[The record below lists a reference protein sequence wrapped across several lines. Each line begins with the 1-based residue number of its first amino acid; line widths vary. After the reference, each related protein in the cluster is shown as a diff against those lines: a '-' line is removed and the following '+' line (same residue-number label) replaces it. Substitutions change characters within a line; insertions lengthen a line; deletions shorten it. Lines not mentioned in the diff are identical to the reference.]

1 MSSPAESPPFV
12 ASASN
17 SSKAGDS
24 QNTPAKHKRDHDNE
38 PINGM
43 TEGSPSLEQRFA
55 VIESKL
61 KIVDNAFNLGEA
73 TQQFIPHALEYGIP
87 FESMSPEQ
95 VRMHHMSELDFYWDS
110 MYFMSRVRTSRQ
122 QILEMEKLMKSTRD
136 AEAAA
141 KSDIFAEQVSE
152 TSKTISMEAFLNGV
166 RAEALRVDWEVFI
179 SSNNGLDESILA
191 PIEVVSS
198 EPEPQVILRLNVSHA
213 GDPTIVKSVAHRP
226 TKKMVWEKDPS
237 SLGEVSLPERIKIHS
252 NPLVVIFCKAMEKT
266 EWNLAKD
273 KSMVFLR
280 PFRELVYYET
290 TLREHLSKLEKHFEG
305 FDGSQLTPTVA
316 VIQAHDGE
324 MRIGASGQ
332 HLESS
337 SAKAVPVAVEDV
349 NESETLSDDTKEK
362 HMNETKFR
370 TSQKANQG
378 DEGKSEESIGS
389 ITGLLHMRCLMKFF
403 DDSIKAKMQHV
414 DSADCTRIAFHD
426 LWHLYKPGN
435 RVIDQTEK
443 QAYII
448 LRIQT
453 PRHLVEDVLL
463 RWNRNK
469 EKLGLEDEKEDEVPV
484 LLHCVYI
491 DFDGKQFGPVSKTFK
506 IPQYGG
512 LKDIRSLPVYPFRH
526 AKDTNLHEKFKK
538 RGKMLLDI
546 SRFKSMYY
554 MGYTL
559 DTRDEIDSQVVVDF
573 SEALAEETRRKEWE
587 PIIAPINTA
596 PEVRGELFCMA
607 ACCLDQAVHDGEYI
621 DNTLT
626 ENFIRSLV
634 PATSLRAPSL
644 LLSPRLLEDLPRD
657 GEGLSDEELMAM
669 TYRVFGFVLRSRKWA
684 QLDLSFLSY
693 ENADARTLSVNAF
706 NRLELPDGHRE
717 MVKSLVVQ
725 HFRSKQTSFTKDE
738 QTDLIKG
745 KGKGLILLL
754 HGAPGVGKTTTAEG
768 IAELFK
774 KPLFQITCGDL
785 GSTAREVE
793 EELERNFAL
802 ASRWGCILLL
812 DEADVF
818 LSARDRMDFV
828 RNGLVAV
835 FLRVLE
841 YYTGILFLTTNRIG
855 DFDEAFASRVHMSLY
870 YPELDEQKTLRV
882 FELNLELIRDRF
894 KQQGRDIEYDD
905 SSIEHFAREHYLQH
919 KFGRW
924 NGRQIRNL
932 CQTALALA
940 EYDAQGEELD
950 AEIDKSVPVNLKLR
964 YFKVVQKAYLNF
976 AEYLGDIRGTKGDRR
991 AIDFG
996 LRARQDTPYQTRPSR
1011 FTQKAEEMPAQDW
1024 KGNPPGL
1031 SSSDSSQYRMTSQ
1044 GDPFQPLNHG
1054 QMFAGQSTNMP
1065 PQQYQ
1070 PYPQQQ
1076 QHHPQQPMATMGG
1089 MGYNM
1094 PSSSEYIGQSHDDPR
1109 MMQTQQPNA
1118 QYMQYQQRS
1127 QGAPRNMNVNL
1138 QGSPVPQNNFQ
1149 GQQQEQ
1155 RYSNFPQGQGL
1166 TSQVQVSSISIADS
1180 SSSNN

>member
-1 MSSPAESPPFV
+1 MSSPAD
-12 ASASN
+12 N
-17 SSKAGDS
+17 SSTAESHKDGGE
-24 QNTPAKHKRDHDNE
+24 QNTPNEHKSKNQDEATDE
-38 PINGM
+38 
-43 TEGSPSLEQRFA
+43 TTQDSQSLEQRFA
-55 VIESKL
+55 AMESRM
-61 KIVDNAFNLGEA
+61 KIVDNAFNLGQA
-73 TQQFIPHALEYGIP
+73 TDVFVKQEFGNDISLDL
-87 FESMSPEQ
+87 MSPEEVKQ
-95 VRMHHMSELDFYWDS
+95 FHSAELQFYWDA
-110 MYFMSRVRTSRQ
+110 MFFMTRIRRSNER
-122 QILEMEKLMKSTRD
+122 ILGMEKLIKSTRD
-136 AEAAA
+136 AEAAT
-141 KSDIFAEQVSE
+141 KSNIFAEQVSE

-166 RAEALRVDWEVFI
+166 RAQALRVDWEVFI
-179 SSNNGLDESILA
+179 ASKKGLDESILA

-198 EPEPQVILRLNVSHA
+198 DPEPQVILRLDLPHA
-213 GDPTIVKSVAHRP
+213 GGSTMAKSASHRP
-226 TKKMVWEKDPS
+226 TEKTIWGQDQNS
-237 SLGEVSLPERIKIHS
+237 HGEISLPERIKIHS
-252 NPLVVIFCKAMEKT
+252 NPLVAIFCKIMEET
-266 EWNLAKD
+266 QWGLAKD
-273 KSMVFLR
+273 QSMVFLR
-280 PFRELVYYET
+280 PFKQLVYYEEK
-290 TLREHLSKLEKHFEG
+290 LREHLSTLEKQFEG
-305 FDGSQLTPTVA
+305 FDGTQRMPATPEVY
-316 VIQAHDGE
+316 DGGDLMIGKSE
-324 MRIGASGQ
+324 KPPESDFAKDIPVKGADEIEPPSNDNQFQIPQNGGASGD
-332 HLESS
+332 
-337 SAKAVPVAVEDV
+337 VEG
-349 NESETLSDDTKEK
+349 EEK
-362 HMNETKFR
+362 L
-370 TSQKANQG
+370 
-378 DEGKSEESIGS
+378 GS
-389 ITGLLHMRCLMKFF
+389 VTGLLHLRCLMDFY
-403 DDSIKAKMQHV
+403 DNTIKAKLKHV
-414 DSADCTRIAFHD
+414 DSPDCTSISFND
-426 LWHLYKPGN
+426 LWHLYKPGT
-435 RVIDQTEK
+435 RVIDQKEK
-443 QAYII
+443 QAYIV

-453 PRHLVEDVLL
+453 PRHMVEDLWL
-463 RWNRNK
+463 RWNKKRASK
-469 EKLGLEDEKEDEVPV
+469 EDSSDDEEEEDEFPV

-512 LKDIRSLPVYPFRH
+512 LKDIISLPVYPFRY
-526 AKDTNLHEKFKK
+526 AKTIDLHDKLKK
-538 RGKMLLDI
+538 HGKMLLDI
-546 SRFKSMYY
+546 SRFKPMYY

-573 SEALAEETRRKEWE
+573 NEALADETRRKKWE
-587 PIIAPINTA
+587 PTIAPVSTA
-596 PEVRGELFCMA
+596 PDDRDEDYCA
-607 ACCLDQAVHDGEYI
+607 APCCDGQAIHDGEHI
-621 DNTLT
+621 DSTLT
-626 ENFIRSLV
+626 ENFVRSLV
-634 PATSLRAPSL
+634 PTTSLRAPSL
-644 LLSPRLLEDLPRD
+644 LLSPRPLEDIPRD
-657 GEGLSDEELMAM
+657 GQGLSDDELIVM

-684 QLDLSFLSY
+684 QLDLNFLRY
-693 ENADARTLSVNAF
+693 EDVDARTLSVKAF

-725 HFRSKQTSFTKDE
+725 HFRSKQTSVTKDE

-870 YPELDEQKTLRV
+870 YPELDEEKTIRV

-905 SSIEHFAREHYLQH
+905 SSIEDFAREHYLQH

-964 YFKVVQKAYLNF
+964 YFKVVQKAYLKF

-1011 FTQKAEEMPAQDW
+1011 FAQKAEEMSAHDW

-1031 SSSDSSQYRMTSQ
+1031 SSSDSSQYRMPSQ

-1054 QMFAGQSTNMP
+1054 QMFAGQNTNMP

-1076 QHHPQQPMATMGG
+1076 QQQQQQHPQHHHQQPVATVDG
-1089 MGYNM
+1089 MGYNL
-1094 PSSSEYIGQSHDDPR
+1094 SSGSSYVGQSHNNPR
-1109 MMQTQQPNA
+1109 MMQTQQPDV
-1118 QYMQYQQRS
+1118 QYMQYQQGS

-1155 RYSNFPQGQGL
+1155 RYSNVPQGQGL
-1166 TSQVQVSSISIADS
+1166 TSQVQVSSISIADNS
-1180 SSSNN
+1180 SSYS